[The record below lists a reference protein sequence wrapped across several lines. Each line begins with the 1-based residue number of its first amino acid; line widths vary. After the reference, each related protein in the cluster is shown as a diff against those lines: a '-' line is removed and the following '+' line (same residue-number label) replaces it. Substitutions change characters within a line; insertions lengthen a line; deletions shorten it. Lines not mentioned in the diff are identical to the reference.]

1 MGNMLLNMKEI
12 DHGETDRIFRETQD
26 LMKNTPRCFNHGAM
40 VDGGETTS
48 LGHLMSM
55 VDVS

>member
-1 MGNMLLNMKEI
+1 MLLNMKEI